1 MTAVSLNSTG
11 QVFPV
16 SPLVLLRPGDA
27 GGIFI
32 TEEALVKCLNLL
44 ADAINVQHDQQT
56 QFEASATNRLDA
68 LKTRMAA
75 LEDEFVRVD
84 ETTARQAEVV
94 KTQAADVQLMKKRI
108 EEQILVIAA
117 KAAEMT
123 EVDRRM
129 KLMERV
135 VAGSKTEVAQLKT
148 SAQQQLTAL
157 TSSVNKAE
165 EQIISQTS
173 AFEKLDADVSDRI
186 TTTLRSVTAGMNELV
201 ASHDQ
206 RIQDLQQL
214 RPQLQELYAQVQREL
229 PTFAKNAELAGM
241 QHSMAETKETLD
253 EVNKRLAVMTRMFS
267 PEELNSLREFVNKK
281 CAAMDV
287 VAGDVQARLAEAGL
301 ETAKLQLRMI
311 QRLQAKVKDISDSI
325 RETPGGLA
333 GIERK
338 IELLSNQIGSLV
350 GQSELREIKNRLETK
365 TEDINQSVVGSFEAS
380 ESIRREVSGQHVRV
394 LRFLEQFLHAACRGA
409 EEEHGQDVSPVLA
422 VFASQLQGLIS
433 SATVDSVSDP
443 IAIFHGSRRTASP
456 GSDAGSRTRRPDSA
470 PRRLIRTGER
480 PASAVQRAERRSR
493 DSGMAS
499 NASLPSLHQ

>member
-1 MTAVSLNSTG
+1 
-11 QVFPV
+11 VFPV
-16 SPLVLLRPGDA
+16 SPLVLLRPGDR

-32 TEEALVKCLNLL
+32 TEDALVKALGLL
-44 ADAINVQHDQQT
+44 ADAINVQHET
-56 QFEASATNRLDA
+56 QARFEVAATQRLDA
-68 LKTRMAA
+68 LKSRMEAM
-75 LEDEFVRVD
+75 EDEFLRVD
-84 ETTARQAEVV
+84 DTTARQAEVV
-94 KTQAADVQLMKKRI
+94 KTQSEEVQGMKKRI

-135 VAGSKTEVAQLKT
+135 VSGSKTELAAFKAT
-148 SAQQQLTAL
+148 AQQDLTAL
-157 TSSVNKAE
+157 TSSVRGAE
-165 EQIISQTS
+165 EQIGAQTA

-214 RPQLQELYAQVQREL
+214 RPQLQELYAQVQKEL

-241 QHSMAETKETLD
+241 KHTMGETKEALD
-253 EVNKRLAVMTRMFS
+253 EVNKRLGAMTRMFS
-267 PEELNSLREFVNKK
+267 PEELNALREFVNKK

-338 IELLSNQIGSLV
+338 IELLSHQIGSLV
-350 GQSELREIKNRLETK
+350 DQSELREIKNKLETK

-394 LRFLEQFLHAACRGA
+394 LRFLEQFVLAACRGA
-409 EEEHGQDVSPVLA
+409 EEEHGQDMSPVLA

-443 IAIFHGSRRTASP
+443 IAVFHGSRRTASP
-456 GSDAGSRTRRPDSA
+456 GPDVGGSRTKRPDSA
-470 PRRLIRTGER
+470 PRRLIRPGER
-480 PASAVQRAERRSR
+480 PASAAQRVERRSR